1 MIILLR
7 LVVIKMVISTISKVF
22 CDWLNKS
29 NPQSAEDNAVIQYG
43 LELVLDNLVKLI
55 ILQILGILLG
65 NGWETLVILVSF
77 CILRLQAGG
86 VHANSNLGCCLGMM
100 LIWGISLLG
109 YTYIRV
115 QTSILIFLALMDALI
130 IWICAPKSK
139 NIDYFTSASILR
151 RKLSSLFIFF
161 VFVIIAFLNIRL
173 RSLLIIPATLE
184 VITLLPN
191 NNTK

>member
-1 MIILLR
+1 
-7 LVVIKMVISTISKVF
+7 MVISTISKVF